1 MTTYKV
7 NHGNELVIYQ
17 FTDETLGLLY
27 QYTKVIININ
37 ANLDF
42 SFYPHLQ
49 YITFRCGYNQI
60 TDLTKNINLVMVD
73 FGSDYNQ
80 PLYLPVNLKVLALGE
95 AFNQPMYELP
105 SQLEKLIINVNI
117 YEHQIIM
124 PNTVIEAYLYGNFMN
139 YITVSSNLH
148 KIYAKVKYNHDMIG
162 YMNIFSNKFPEECS
176 VNISYY

>member
-1 MTTYKV
+1 M
-7 NHGNELVIYQ
+7 
-17 FTDETLGLLY
+17 
-27 QYTKVIININ
+27 
-37 ANLDF
+37 
-42 SFYPHLQ
+42 Q

-60 TDLTKNINLVMVD
+60 TDLSKNTNLVIVD

-80 PLYLPVNLKVLALGE
+80 PLYLPVNLKVLALGK

-105 SQLEKLIINVNI
+105 SLLEKIIMNVNI

-124 PNTVIEAYLYGNFMN
+124 PNSVTETYLYGNFMN
-139 YITVSSNLH
+139 YITVSSNLR

-176 VNISYY
+176 VNISYYWFY